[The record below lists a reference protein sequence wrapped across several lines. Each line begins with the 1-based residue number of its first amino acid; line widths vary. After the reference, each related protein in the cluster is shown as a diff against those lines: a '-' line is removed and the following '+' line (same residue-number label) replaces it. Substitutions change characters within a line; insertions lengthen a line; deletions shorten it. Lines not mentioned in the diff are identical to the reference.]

1 MGVAVY
7 RALDN
12 VDGPDS
18 LDCTDRIQIM
28 NACNPLANER
38 ITAATTFPSSCFT
51 PLCLHAAVISPPPSF
66 PDSTFLKTT
75 FCSSSSRHSLPQN
88 LPVKVDGGLC
98 RQKPIYELRRR
109 REGIL
114 VVSHRN
120 RVRKTTCFSIWTG
133 GDLNS
138 KPTWKS

>member
-1 MGVAVY
+1 MK
-7 RALDN
+7 
-12 VDGPDS
+12 S
-18 LDCTDRIQIM
+18 H
-28 NACNPLANER
+28 
-38 ITAATTFPSSCFT
+38 ITAAVVPRFNLLKNHFLFIIVSPFSTTK
-51 PLCLHAAVISPPPSF
+51 SP
-66 PDSTFLKTT
+66 
-75 FCSSSSRHSLPQN
+75 RQAQ
-88 LPVKVDGGLC
+88 VDGGLC
-98 RQKPIYELRRR
+98 RQKLIYELRRR